1 MRNVFMTHAQRV
13 LDMET
18 QQYQAARR
26 VQRPLEGWLRKVRK
40 TMGYMAS
47 DMAED
52 LEISPS
58 MVFQLERSERNETI
72 TLKRLKEVAWS
83 MECQL
88 VYCIVP
94 RVGKFEEQLLEFA
107 KRLAQKKYRR
117 R

>member
-1 MRNVFMTHAQRV
+1 
-13 LDMET
+13 
-18 QQYQAARR
+18 
-26 VQRPLEGWLRKVRK
+26 
-40 TMGYMAS
+40 
-47 DMAED
+47 MAED

-94 RVGKFEEQLLEFA
+94 RAGKFEEQLLEFA